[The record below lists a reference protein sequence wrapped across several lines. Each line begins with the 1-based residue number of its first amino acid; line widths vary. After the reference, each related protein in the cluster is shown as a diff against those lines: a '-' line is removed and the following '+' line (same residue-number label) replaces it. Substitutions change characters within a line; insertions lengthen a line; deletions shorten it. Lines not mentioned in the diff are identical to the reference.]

1 VKGCESASHWS
12 IISSAGTNSQLA
24 GVLAGFL
31 AAAITVLFA
40 STRKP
45 DSHTIVLF
53 SSGVLVLGLDSYLFS
68 LITGTDLPD
77 QPDQSLCAKVWSQGM
92 AATGMLAVGGSVLV
106 CGLGWM
112 LVSYGGYLATTDM
125 NTPGQGNPQ
134 DLPLLRVYG
143 SVLGACLSGTIV
155 VTTTGMLM
163 SLSIYYLQAINDR
176 HLWLRWAALVYGL
189 LIITVS
195 GIVIIARTLATV
207 RELRKTIASTSTV
220 EFSIGRL
227 PQTTYWT
234 TGLAGAGAVFA
245 GLLSQWTLWSWVH
258 VTGALVLGLV
268 LPGLI
273 NLGIASSVAKPSSS
287 ASTATPSSRWL
298 PWVP

>member
-12 IISSAGTNSQLA
+12 IISSASTNSQLA

-45 DSHTIVLF
+45 DSQTIVLF
-53 SSGVLVLGLDSYLFS
+53 ASGVLVLGLDSYLFS
-68 LITGTDLPD
+68 LLTGTDLPD
-77 QPDQSLCAKVWSQGM
+77 QPDPSLCAKVWSQGM
-92 AATGMLAVGGSVLV
+92 TATGMLAVGASVLV

-112 LVSYGGYLATTDM
+112 LVTYGEYLATTDM
-125 NTPGQGNPQ
+125 NTPGQGNPE

-143 SVLGACLSGTIV
+143 SVLGACLSAAIV
-155 VTTTGMLM
+155 VTTTGMLI

-195 GIVIIARTLATV
+195 GILIIARTLATV
-207 RELRKTIASTSTV
+207 RVLRIAGANTV

-234 TGLAGAGAVFA
+234 TGLAGASAVFA

-268 LPGLI
+268 VPGLI
-273 NLGIASSVAKPSSS
+273 NLGISSSVAKPSSS
-287 ASTATPSSRWL
+287 TSNATPSYRWL
-298 PWVP
+298 LWVP